1 MMEKTKLITVVG
13 TNASGKSALGIE
25 LARRFN
31 GEIIS
36 ADSRQIFEGF
46 DLCCGKVNAEER
58 AMAVHHMLDVRKVG
72 EPFSVSDFQEGCYR
86 LIPEIAAR
94 GHVPFIVGGTG
105 LYVAAVVRGYELMQG
120 EPDMELRAELEQ
132 KELSELYPLLPPDEL
147 ERLKNNPSDWKN
159 KRRIIRCIE
168 KSRTPRPESKD
179 NVPRFDT
186 LQLGLTWPMEIMEE
200 RIWKRLEQRLDEG
213 MLDEVR
219 EYLAAGGN
227 PQHLHDLGLEYRFIL
242 RYLTGEFKTEEV
254 FKEELARAIR
264 QFTKRQVTWFKRD
277 ESIHW
282 LNTAA
287 DYKAEAA
294 VLVEEF
300 LNS

>member
-1 MMEKTKLITVVG
+1 MDKTKIIAVVG

-25 LARRFN
+25 LARQFN

-36 ADSRQIFEGF
+36 ADSRQVFEGF

-86 LIPEIAAR
+86 LIPEIAER

-105 LYVAAVVRGYELMQG
+105 LYVAAVVRGYELMHG
-120 EPDMELRAELEQ
+120 EPDMQLRAEIEQ
-132 KELSELYPLLPPDEL
+132 KELAELYPLLPIDEL
-147 ERLKNNPSDWKN
+147 ERLKQNPSDWKN

-168 KSRTPRPESKD
+168 KSRTPRPDKAE
-179 NVPRFDT
+179 VEPRYDS

-219 EYLAAGGN
+219 NYLAAGGE
-227 PQHLHDLGLEYRFIL
+227 PQHLYDLGLEYRFIL
-242 RYLTGEFKTEEV
+242 RYLTGKIKGEAA

-264 QFTKRQVTWFKRD
+264 QFTKRQITWFKRD

-282 LNTAA
+282 LNTAG
-287 DYKAEAA
+287 DYRAEAA
-294 VLVEEF
+294 ALVEDF
-300 LNS
+300 LNN

>member
-1 MMEKTKLITVVG
+1 MEKTKIIAVVG

-25 LARRFN
+25 LARRFD

-72 EPFSVSDFQEGCYR
+72 EPFSVSDFQESCYQ
-86 LIPEIAAR
+86 LIPEIAGR

-120 EPDMELRAELEQ
+120 EPDMALRAELEQ
-132 KELSELYPLLPPDEL
+132 KELDELYPLLPVEEL
-147 ERLKNNPSDWKN
+147 ERLKQNPSDYRN

-168 KSRTPRPESKD
+168 KSRTPRPEAKPAE
-179 NVPRFDT
+179 PRFDA
-186 LQLGLTWPMEIMEE
+186 LQLGLTWPMEIMEK
-200 RIWKRLEQRLDEG
+200 RIWKRLEQRLEEG

-219 EYLAAGGN
+219 DYLAAGGEA
-227 PQHLHDLGLEYRFIL
+227 QHLYDLGLEYRFIL
-242 RYLTGEFKTEEV
+242 RYLTGEIKDEAT

-277 ESIHW
+277 ESIRW
-282 LNTAA
+282 LDVRG
-287 DYKAEAA
+287 DYTAEAA
-294 VLVEEF
+294 ALVEEF
-300 LNS
+300 LNT

>member
-1 MMEKTKLITVVG
+1 MQKTKIIAVVG
-13 TNASGKSALGIE
+13 TNASGKSALGID

-58 AMAVHHMLDVRKVG
+58 AMAVHHMLDVRKIG

-94 GHVPFIVGGTG
+94 GRVPFIVGGTG
-105 LYVAAVVRGYELMQG
+105 LYVASVVRGYELMQG
-120 EPDMELRAELEQ
+120 EPDTKLRAELEQ
-132 KELSELYPLLPPDEL
+132 KELSELYPLLPADEL
-147 ERLKNNPSDWKN
+147 ERLRQNPSDYRN

-168 KSRTPRPESKD
+168 KSRTPRRTDRAAE
-179 NVPRFDT
+179 PRFDA

-200 RIWKRLEQRLDEG
+200 RIRKRLEQRLEEG

-219 EYLAAGGN
+219 DYLASGGK
-227 PQHLHDLGLEYRFIL
+227 PQHLYDLGLEYRYIL
-242 RYLTGEFKTEEV
+242 RYLSGEFKSEAA

-264 QFTKRQVTWFKRD
+264 QFTKRQITWFKRD

-282 LNTAA
+282 LDTGG
-287 DYKAEAA
+287 DYRAEAA
-294 VLVEEF
+294 ALAERF

>member
-1 MMEKTKLITVVG
+1 MDKTKIIAVVG
-13 TNASGKSALGIE
+13 TNASGKSALGID
-25 LARRFN
+25 LARQFN

-72 EPFSVSDFQEGCYR
+72 EPFSVSDFQEDCYR
-86 LIPEIAAR
+86 LIPEIAGR

-120 EPDMELRAELEQ
+120 EPDMALRAELEE
-132 KELSELYPLLPPDEL
+132 KELEELYPLLPEDER
-147 ERLKNNPSDWKN
+147 ERLRQNPSDWKN

-168 KSRTPRPESKD
+168 KSRTPRPEKAEAE
-179 NVPRFDT
+179 PRFHA
-186 LQLGLTWPMEIMEE
+186 LQLGLTWPMDVMEK
-200 RIWKRLEQRLDEG
+200 RIWKRLEQRLEEG

-219 EYLAAGGN
+219 DYLAAGGE
-227 PQHLHDLGLEYRFIL
+227 PRHLYDLGLEYRFIL
-242 RYLTGEFKTEEV
+242 RYLTGEIKGEAA

-282 LNTAA
+282 LNTAG
-287 DYKAEAA
+287 DYRSEAA
-294 VLVEEF
+294 ALVEEF

>member
-1 MMEKTKLITVVG
+1 MEKSKIIAVVG

-72 EPFSVSDFQEGCYR
+72 EAFSVSDFQEGCYR
-86 LIPEIAAR
+86 LIPEIESR
-94 GHVPFIVGGTG
+94 GHIHFIVGGTG
-105 LYVAAVVRGYELMQG
+105 LYVAAVVRGYTLMQG
-120 EPDMELRAELEQ
+120 EPDMALRAELEQ
-132 KELSELYPLLPPDEL
+132 KELSELYPLLPAEEL
-147 ERLKNNPSDWKN
+147 ERLKQNPSDYRN

-168 KSRTPRPESKD
+168 KSRAPRPEPAESA
-179 NVPRFDT
+179 PRFDA

-200 RIWKRLEQRLDEG
+200 RIWKRLEQRLQEG

-219 EYLAAGGN
+219 DYLAAGGEA
-227 PQHLHDLGLEYRFIL
+227 QHLHDLGLEYRFIL
-242 RYLTGEFKTEEV
+242 RYLTGEIKTEAA

-264 QFTKRQVTWFKRD
+264 QFTKRQITWFKRD

-282 LNTAA
+282 LNTTG
-287 DYKAEAA
+287 DYTAEAA
-294 VLVEEF
+294 ALVEEF
-300 LNS
+300 LNK